1 MAEEDLRGTKL
12 LEKLLGESADL
23 LGNIGRVQDGI
34 SNINRSFGETRT
46 RYLEFSRAVSDSVAD
61 FERLGGKASDVSAT
75 IIGIAEGSR
84 RNVVATQE
92 TLSEIFATAEYLGIS
107 AKDITESF
115 AIAGVEMSNI
125 AEATEESVN
134 YIQSI
139 GLNAKSIMGDV
150 AGRMELMNRFN
161 FEGGVLGLSKMAAQA
176 SMLRFDMNQT
186 AEFADKVLNPE
197 GAIQMASAFQRLGV
211 ASGDLVD
218 PFILMDK
225 SINDPQGLQDSIIEM
240 SKQFTYLDETTGNF
254 RINPGAVRLLK
265 EIATETGLSYENM
278 TKTALAASD
287 MDRRLSQISFG
298 IEGSEEDK
306 MLVANMAKMGEDKGD
321 GRKFEVE
328 FKDEQGK
335 QQTKALEDLTQAQFE
350 QIKEQQALRPKTMEE
365 IARAQLDTDVL
376 ISKDIAALPMRLG
389 YALAGQTGLVRGI
402 ESLRDGFDKFAQ
414 EAYKPEAIPSTKEF
428 REAFESAGD
437 TLKNAADNYLKG
449 TGSMEDI
456 KNALRESIDS
466 GTTDLNIADRIQK
479 VLTSFQG
486 MVDGGERLKK
496 LGVVSS
502 QEGKMSSFDSYTK
515 QQRENGQATVSGQV
529 ELMGDIN
536 IKVES
541 PSNLTDQQIFNIFNS
556 PEVQTQI
563 FKIVKGMVNTEIQP
577 LKK

>member
-1 MAEEDLRGTKL
+1 MADEDLRGTELLGKL
-12 LEKLLGESADL
+12 IGESADL

-34 SNINRSFGETRT
+34 TDINKSFGETRT
-46 RYLEFSRAVSDSVAD
+46 RYLEFSSAVSDSVAD
-61 FERLGGKASDVSAT
+61 FVRLGGLASDVKTT
-75 IIGIAEGSR
+75 IISIAEASR

-92 TLSEIFATAEYLGIS
+92 TLSEVFATSKFLGTT

-125 AEATEESVN
+125 AEATEESVL

-176 SMLRFDMNQT
+176 SMLRFDMSDT
-186 AEFADKVLNPE
+186 ASFAEKVLNPE
-197 GAIQMASAFQRLGV
+197 GAIQMAAAFQRLGV

-225 SINDPQGLQDSIIEM
+225 SINDPQGLQNSIIEM
-240 SKQFTYLDETTGNF
+240 TKQFTYFDEATGNF
-254 RINPGAVRLLK
+254 RINPGSVRLLK
-265 EIATETGLSYENM
+265 EIAQESGISFENM
-278 TKTALAASD
+278 TKTALAAAD

-298 IEGSEEDK
+298 IQGSEEDK
-306 MLVANMAKMGEDKGD
+306 MLVANMAKMGKD
-321 GRKFEVE
+321 RKFEVD
-328 FKDEQGK
+328 FVDDEGK
-335 QQTKALEDLTQAQFE
+335 KQNELLENLTQAQFE
-350 QIKEQQALRPKTMEE
+350 QIKKQQDLKPKTMEE
-365 IARAQLDTDVL
+365 LARAQLDTDKL
-376 ISKDIAALPMRLG
+376 ISADVAALPMRLG

-402 ESLRDGFDKFAQ
+402 ESIRDGFDNFAK
-414 EAYKPEAIPSTKEF
+414 EAYGGENTIPSTKEF

-456 KNALRESIDS
+456 QTALKKSIEE
-466 GTTDLNIADRIQK
+466 GTTELKLADRIQN
-479 VLTSFQG
+479 VLASFEG
-486 MVDGGERLKK
+486 MKEGKERFEK
-496 LGVVSS
+496 LGVVTG
-502 QEGKMSSFDSYTK
+502 QEGKLSSFDAYTK
-515 QQRENGQATVSGQV
+515 QQRESGQATVSGQV

-536 IKVES
+536 ITVDA
-541 PSNLTDQQIFNIFNS
+541 PTNITDQQVFNIFNS

-563 FKIVKGMVNTEIQP
+563 FKIVKTMTDTEI
-577 LKK
+577 KKLQKN

>member
-1 MAEEDLRGTKL
+1 MADEDLRGTELLGKL
-12 LEKLLGESADL
+12 IGESADL

-34 SNINRSFGETRT
+34 TDINKSFGETRT
-46 RYLEFSRAVSDSVAD
+46 RYLEFSSAVSDSVAD
-61 FERLGGKASDVSAT
+61 FVRLGGLASDVKTT
-75 IIGIAEGSR
+75 IISIAEASR

-92 TLSEIFATAEYLGIS
+92 TLSEVFATSKFLGTT

-125 AEATEESVN
+125 AEATEESVL

-176 SMLRFDMNQT
+176 SMLRFDMNDT
-186 AEFADKVLNPE
+186 ASFAEKVLNPE
-197 GAIQMASAFQRLGV
+197 GAIQMAAAFQRLGV

-225 SINDPQGLQDSIIEM
+225 SINDPQGLQNSIIEM
-240 SKQFTYLDETTGNF
+240 TKQFTYFDEATGNF
-254 RINPGAVRLLK
+254 RINPGSVRLLK
-265 EIATETGLSYENM
+265 ESAQESGISFENM

-298 IEGSEEDK
+298 IQGSEEDK
-306 MLVANMAKMGEDKGD
+306 MLVANMAKMGKE
-321 GRKFEVE
+321 RKFEVE
-328 FKDEQGK
+328 FVDDEGK
-335 QQTKALEDLTQAQFE
+335 QQTKALEELTQAQFE
-350 QIKEQQALRPKTMEE
+350 QIKKQQDLKPKTMEE
-365 IARAQLDTDVL
+365 LARAQLDTDKL
-376 ISKDIAALPMRLG
+376 ISADVAALPMRLG

-402 ESLRDGFDKFAQ
+402 ESIRDGFDNFAK
-414 EAYKPEAIPSTKEF
+414 EAYGGENTIPSTKEF
-428 REAFESAGD
+428 RKAFESAGD

-456 KNALRESIDS
+456 QTALKKSIEE
-466 GTTDLNIADRIQK
+466 GTTELKLADRIQN
-479 VLTSFQG
+479 VLASFEG
-486 MVDGGERLKK
+486 MKEGKERFEK
-496 LGVVSS
+496 LGVVTG
-502 QEGKMSSFDSYTK
+502 QEGKMSSFDAYTK
-515 QQRENGQATVSGQV
+515 QQRESGQATVSGQV

-536 IKVES
+536 ITVDA
-541 PSNLTDQQIFNIFNS
+541 PTNITDQQVFNIFNS

-563 FKIVKGMVNTEIQP
+563 FKIVKTMTDTEI
-577 LKK
+577 KKLQKN

>member
-1 MAEEDLRGTKL
+1 MADEDLRSTELLGKL
-12 LEKLLGESADL
+12 IGESADL

-34 SNINRSFGETRT
+34 TDINKSFGETRT
-46 RYLEFSRAVSDSVAD
+46 RYLEFSTAVSDSVAD
-61 FERLGGKASDVSAT
+61 FVRLGGLASDVKDT
-75 IIGIAEGSR
+75 IIGIAEASR

-92 TLSEIFATAEYLGIS
+92 TLSEIFATSKFLGKE

-125 AEATEESVN
+125 AEATEESVL

-150 AGRMELMNRFN
+150 AGRMEYMNRFN

-176 SMLRFDMNQT
+176 SMLRFDMSDT
-186 AEFADKVLNPE
+186 ASFAEKVLNPE
-197 GAIQMASAFQRLGV
+197 GAIQMAAAFQRLGV

-225 SINDPQGLQDSIIEM
+225 SINDPQGLQNSIIEM
-240 SKQFTYLDETTGNF
+240 TKQFTYFDEATGNF
-254 RINPGAVRLLK
+254 RINPGSVRLLK
-265 EIATETGLSYENM
+265 EIAQESGISFENM

-298 IEGSEEDK
+298 IQGSEEDK
-306 MLVANMAKMGEDKGD
+306 MLVANMAKMGKD
-321 GRKFEVE
+321 RKFEVD
-328 FKDEQGK
+328 FVDEEGK
-335 QQTKALEDLTQAQFE
+335 KQNELLENLTQAQFE
-350 QIKEQQALRPKTMEE
+350 QIKKQRELEPKTMEE
-365 IARAQLDTDVL
+365 LARAQLDTDKL
-376 ISKDIAALPMRLG
+376 ISADIAALPMRLG

-402 ESLRDGFDKFAQ
+402 ESIRDGFDTFAK
-414 EAYKPEAIPSTKEF
+414 EAYGGENTIPSTKEF

-456 KNALRESIDS
+456 QTALKKSIEE
-466 GTTDLNIADRIQK
+466 GTTELKLADRIQN
-479 VLTSFQG
+479 VLASFEG
-486 MVDGGERLKK
+486 MKEGKERFEK
-496 LGVVSS
+496 LGVVTG
-502 QEGKMSSFDSYTK
+502 QEGKLSSFDAYTK
-515 QQRENGQATVSGQV
+515 QQRESGQATVSGQV

-536 IKVES
+536 ITVDA
-541 PSNLTDQQIFNIFNS
+541 PTNITDQQVFNIFNS

-563 FKIVKGMVNTEIQP
+563 FKIVKTMTDTEI
-577 LKK
+577 KKLQKN